1 MKQKFASST
10 QMLVVGMLG
19 TFMLLFLWSFTQ
31 NSQEPKETQ
40 KFVNETKYV
49 APSTPEQAIFA
60 GEEIPTEIIDVKEK
74 LDRELLV
81 NSYWH
86 SNTFLLIKRANR
98 WFPVIEPILA
108 ANGIPDDFKYL
119 AVIESGLTDAVS
131 PAGATGFWQ
140 FMKST
145 GESYGLQITNEIDER
160 YHVEKSTEAACSY
173 LRDAYDKY
181 HSWTLVAASYNMG
194 MSGLGKRL
202 DEQKVNSYWDL
213 LLNAETA
220 RYVYRIAAVKE
231 IFEQP
236 EAYGFIIGE
245 NELYAPYK
253 THLFEVD
260 QPISDF
266 SQFAIDQGINY
277 KILKTLNPWLRKSSL
292 SSMGGKTYAL
302 KIPNDLSFKQ

>member
-1 MKQKFASST
+1 MKQKFASSS
-10 QMLVVGMLG
+10 QMLLVGMLG

-31 NSQEPKETQ
+31 TSHESKETQ
-40 KFVNETKYV
+40 KVVNETKYI
-49 APSTPEQAIFA
+49 APSTPEQATFA
-60 GEEIPTEIIDVKEK
+60 GEEIPTDIIDVKEK

-98 WFPVIEPILA
+98 WFPVIEPILE

-145 GESYGLQITNEIDER
+145 GQSYGLQVTSEIDER

-202 DEQKVNSYWDL
+202 DEQKVDSYWDL

-236 EAYGFIIGE
+236 EAYGFFIGE
-245 NELYAPYK
+245 GELYAPYK
-253 THLFEVD
+253 THLVDID

-266 SQFAIDQGINY
+266 SQFALDQGINY

-302 KIPNDLSFKQ
+302 KIPDDLSFKQ